1 MNMRYARR
9 SEDTEQINVI
19 SWAMWN
25 ENAHPEL
32 KLLHH
37 CPNGGSRNK
46 AEAVK
51 LKQMGV
57 KAGIPDLSLPVPKG
71 IYNGLYIEM
80 KYDKGTIEK
89 SQKEMLKALADAGHY
104 CVVCYGAEEAIKIL
118 KEYINLKPI
127 DTGKGEDTMLC
138 QNLTVHK
145 NRKVSPM
152 Q

>member
-1 MNMRYARR
+1 
-9 SEDTEQINVI
+9 
-19 SWAMWN
+19 
-25 ENAHPEL
+25 
-32 KLLHH
+32 
-37 CPNGGSRNK
+37 
-46 AEAVK
+46 
-51 LKQMGV
+51 MGV

-104 CVVCYGAEEAIKIL
+104 CAVCYGAEEAIKIL
-118 KEYINLKPI
+118 TEYINLKPI

-138 QNLTVHK
+138 QNLTVYK

-152 Q
+152 R